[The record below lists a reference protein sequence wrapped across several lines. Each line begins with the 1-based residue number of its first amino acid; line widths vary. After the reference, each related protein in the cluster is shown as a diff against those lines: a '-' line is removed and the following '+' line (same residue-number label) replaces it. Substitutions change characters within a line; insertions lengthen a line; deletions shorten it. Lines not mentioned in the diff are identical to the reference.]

1 MKIKQILPILLATSI
16 LFTSC
21 GQKEQAT
28 AEEEVYTA
36 VKGTEITPTTID
48 KSITYSGKF
57 EPIEQVT
64 VVAKIGGTVTNTY
77 KNVGD
82 EVVAGETLYTVDD
95 SDIRLAIEQANAQ
108 ANAASV
114 AVKQAENSKNSI
126 TGAQYD
132 QNILSLETT
141 IKNLETQLN
150 TAKDSLALAKTAYDN
165 ANTLYQSGVISK
177 NEFDQTQNA
186 YNQAQA
192 SVSSLENQ
200 LSQTKQ
206 TYEITKNAL
215 VSESTNTA
223 QIGIEQAQ
231 ASAKSAQLAV
241 ENASKNLEDT
251 APTSPISGVISN
263 KGVTEGQMVGTGSV
277 AYTISNIDEVVAT
290 INVTENIIN
299 KLSVGDTLDVEV
311 STVDGTFT
319 GTITEINPV
328 ATQTSTYPVKI
339 KIDNKDHAIK
349 PGMFC
354 QVSILTDSSENTISL
369 PRETVLRNMDE
380 LYVYVIEDG
389 VAKMKVVTTGIDNGK
404 DIEILTGLNVGD
416 VVITEGQTYV
426 TDNEKVNLIK

>member
-1 MKIKQILPILLATSI
+1 MKIKKILPILLATSM

-21 GQKEQAT
+21 GKKEEVK
-28 AEEEVYTA
+28 EEEVLTA
-36 VKGTEITPTTID
+36 VKAMEITNSTIG
-48 KSITYSGKF
+48 KNITYSGKF
-57 EPIEQVT
+57 EPIEQVS

-82 EVVAGETLYTVDD
+82 EVTAGETLYRVDD
-95 SDIRLAIEQANAQ
+95 SDIRLAIDQANAQ
-108 ANAASV
+108 ASAANV
-114 AVKQAENSKNSI
+114 AIKQAQNSKNSI
-126 TGAQYD
+126 TGAQYE
-132 QNILSLETT
+132 QNILSLETS

-150 TAKDSLALAKTAYDN
+150 SAKDSLALAKNAFDN
-165 ANTLYQSGVISK
+165 TNTLYSSGVVSK
-177 NEFDQTQNA
+177 NDFDQAQNA

-192 SVSSLENQ
+192 QVTSLENQ

-241 ENASKNLEDT
+241 QNASKNLEDV
-251 APTSPISGVISN
+251 APTSPISGLVST
-263 KGVTEGQMVGTGSV
+263 KGVQDGQMVGTGSV
-277 AYTISNIDEVVAT
+277 AYTISNIDQVVAT
-290 INVTENIIN
+290 INVTENVIN
-299 KLSVGDTLDVEV
+299 KLAVGDTLDVSV
-311 STVDGTFT
+311 STVDGTFK

-339 KIDNKDHAIK
+339 KLDNKDHSIK

-369 PRETVLRNMDE
+369 PRKTVLRNMDE

-389 VAKMKVVTTGIDNGK
+389 VAKMKIVTTGIDNGK

-426 TDNEKVNLIK
+426 TDNEKVNLVK